1 MIACGG
7 SSAFICSMN
16 GHLRERPLAELIRE
30 IIAAKLSGALRLSR
44 ERVQAVVYAEAGQLV
59 FARSN
64 LRVHR
69 LAVCLH
75 RWGVLAEDKLSAHVT
90 EFMSDAEAS
99 ASLVAAGAFTQD
111 VLAKLLA
118 RQATDVLRPLLLW
131 TEGEWSFDPRARL
144 VEDVRCKLELRQ
156 LLLEGARQLPA
167 EFVAARL
174 ANDAELISPVKEL
187 PAQLQ
192 LDAPEGFVLSR
203 VDAPLA
209 LGELL
214 AISGLPE
221 AQARQC
227 VYALALG
234 GFLARAEWPLALSA
248 NAPAQTADKPLATV
262 GGDPAAA
269 LPSIQTKEA
278 TEPATVSN
286 AEATPD
292 PRAEIDALF
301 ALVYDADHYRILD
314 VGRSASEAEVKRSYY
329 ALAKRF
335 HPDRFQRDA
344 NDTQRTQIEAAFM
357 KITQAYETLRDPRAR
372 AAYELKLG
380 TQFGAPGSSSPRSE
394 KSASNAHLTREQR
407 AAQSFTEGLAA
418 LKQNNLPSAVT
429 LLGEAARLAPQQS
442 RYHAFYGS
450 ALARDVRTRH
460 QAEAELQ
467 TAIKLDG
474 RDPDY
479 RVMLAELLRVLGQT
493 LRAERE
499 LERALSFDPKH
510 DAARRLLNQ
519 LRKNSGK

>member
-1 MIACGG
+1 
-7 SSAFICSMN
+7 MN

-30 IIAAKLSGALRLSR
+30 ITAAKLSGALRLAR
-44 ERVQAVVYAEAGQLV
+44 ERVQAVVYAEAGQIV

-99 ASLVAAGAFTQD
+99 ASLVAAGALTVD
-111 VLAKLLA
+111 ALAKLLA

-131 TEGEWSFDPRARL
+131 TEGDWNFDPRARL
-144 VEDVRCKLELRQ
+144 AEEARCKLELRQ
-156 LLLEGARQLPA
+156 LLLEAARQLPA

-174 ANDAELISPVKEL
+174 DNDQEIISPVTEL
-187 PAQLQ
+187 PPHLQ
-192 LDAPEGFVLSR
+192 LNAPEGFVLSR

-234 GFLARAEWPLALSA
+234 GFLARGEWPTALSA
-248 NAPAQTADKPLATV
+248 KAATQTSAAEANVAADASPSVVEESSAQEAVASNA
-262 GGDPAAA
+262 G
-269 LPSIQTKEA
+269 EA
-278 TEPATVSN
+278 TAS
-286 AEATPD
+286 

-301 ALVYDADHYRILD
+301 ALVYDANYYQILD
-314 VGRSASEAEVKRSYY
+314 IGRTADGAEIKRAYY

-344 NDTQRTQIEAAFM
+344 DDSLRAQIEASFM

-372 AAYELKLG
+372 AAYEIKLG
-380 TQFGAPGSSSPRSE
+380 TQIGAPASSQSSVQSG
-394 KSASNAHLTREQR
+394 KSTANANLTREQR
-407 AAQSFTEGLAA
+407 AAESFAQGLAA

-460 QAEAELQ
+460 QAEASLQ

-474 RDPDY
+474 SDPAY
-479 RVMLAELLRVLGQT
+479 RIMLAELLRALGQL

-499 LERALSFDPKH
+499 LERALALDPNH
-510 DAARRLLNQ
+510 DVARRLLNQ
-519 LRKNSGK
+519 IRKAKQQ

>member
-1 MIACGG
+1 
-7 SSAFICSMN
+7 MN

-30 IIAAKLSGALRLSR
+30 IIAAKLSGALRLAR
-44 ERVQAVVYAEAGQLV
+44 ERVQAVVYAEAGQIV

-69 LAVCLH
+69 LAVCLQ
-75 RWGVLAEDKLSAHVT
+75 RWGVLAEDKLSGHVT

-99 ASLVAAGAFTQD
+99 ASLVTSGALTQD
-111 VLAKLLA
+111 ALAKLLA

-131 TEGEWSFDPRARL
+131 TEGEWNFDPRARL
-144 VEDVRCKLELRQ
+144 AEEVRCKLELRQ
-156 LLLEGARQLPA
+156 LILEAARQLPA

-174 ANDAELISPVKEL
+174 DNDQEIISPVTEL
-187 PAQLQ
+187 PAHLQ
-192 LDAPEGFVLSR
+192 LNAPEGFVLSR

-214 AISGLPE
+214 AVSGLPE

-234 GFLARAEWPLALSA
+234 GFLARVEWPRALSVKALAQTPAADASVAA
-248 NAPAQTADKPLATV
+248 NAASTTQSVVEERKAQESGAPNA
-262 GGDPAAA
+262 G
-269 LPSIQTKEA
+269 EA
-278 TEPATVSN
+278 TAN
-286 AEATPD
+286 

-301 ALVYDADHYRILD
+301 ALVYDANYYQILA
-314 VGRSASEAEVKRSYY
+314 VGRSADSAEIKRAYY

-335 HPDRFQRDA
+335 HPDRFQRDV
-344 NDTQRTQIEAAFM
+344 DDSLRTQIEASFM

-372 AAYELKLG
+372 AAYEIKLG
-380 TQFGAPGSSSPRSE
+380 TQIGAPGSSQSSGQSG
-394 KSASNAHLTREQR
+394 KSTANANLTREQR
-407 AAQSFTEGLAA
+407 AAESFTQGLAA
-418 LKQNNLPSAVT
+418 LKQNNLSSAVT

-460 QAEAELQ
+460 QAEASLQ

-474 RDPDY
+474 NDPAY
-479 RVMLAELLRVLGQT
+479 RVMLAELLRALNQL

-499 LERALSFDPKH
+499 LERALALDPNH
-510 DAARRLLNQ
+510 DVARRLLNQ
-519 LRKNSGK
+519 VRKAKQQ

>member
-1 MIACGG
+1 
-7 SSAFICSMN
+7 MN

-30 IIAAKLSGALRLSR
+30 IIAARLSGALRLSR
-44 ERVQAVVYAEAGQLV
+44 ERVQAVVYAEAGQIV

-69 LAVCLH
+69 LAVCLQ
-75 RWGVLAEDKLSAHVT
+75 RWGVLPEDKLSAHVT

-99 ASLVAAGAFTQD
+99 ASLVAGGALTED
-111 VLAKLLA
+111 ALAKLLA
-118 RQATDVLRPLLLW
+118 RQATDVLRPPLLW

-156 LLLEGARQLPA
+156 LLLEAARQLPA

-174 ANDAELISPVKEL
+174 GDDAEIFSPVTEL
-187 PAQLQ
+187 PAQIQ
-192 LDAPEGFVLSR
+192 ISAPEGFVLSR
-203 VDAPLA
+203 VESPLA

-234 GFLARAEWPLALSA
+234 GFLARAVWPAALSSS
-248 NAPAQTADKPLATV
+248 NAPAQT
-262 GGDPAAA
+262 PAADQPVA
-269 LPSIQTKEA
+269 GAAAQPSVEA
-278 TEPATVSN
+278 TDAAPSGASN
-286 AEATPD
+286 AETTPD

-301 ALVYDADHYRILD
+301 AHVYEADHYQILN
-314 VGRSASEAEVKRSYY
+314 VGRSANEAEIKRAYY

-344 NDTQRTQIEAAFM
+344 ADTLRPQIEAAFM
-357 KITQAYETLRDPRAR
+357 KITHAYETLRDPRSR

-380 TQFGAPGSSSPRSE
+380 TQIGAPRSSSVH
-394 KSASNAHLTREQR
+394 SARSNAHLTREQR
-407 AAQSFTEGLAA
+407 AAESFTQGVAA
-418 LKQNNLPSAVT
+418 LKLNNLSSAVT
-429 LLGEAARLAPQQS
+429 LLGEATRLAPQQS

-474 RDPDY
+474 NDAGY
-479 RVMLAELLRVLGQT
+479 RVMLAELLRVLGQS

-499 LERALSFDPKH
+499 LERALSLDPNH
-510 DAARRLLNQ
+510 DAARRMLNQ
-519 LRKNSGK
+519 LRKQ

>member
-1 MIACGG
+1 LLAEEVA
-7 SSAFICSMN
+7 AFTCSMN

-30 IIAAKLSGALRLSR
+30 IIAAKLSGALRLAR
-44 ERVQAVVYAEAGQLV
+44 ERVQAVVYAEAGQIV

-75 RWGVLAEDKLSAHVT
+75 RWGVLAEDKLSAHLT

-99 ASLVAAGAFTQD
+99 AALVAAGALSAD
-111 VLAKLLA
+111 SLAKLLA
-118 RQATDVLRPLLLW
+118 RQVTDVLRPPLLW

-144 VEDVRCKLELRQ
+144 VEDVRCKLELRR
-156 LLLEGARQLPA
+156 LLLEAARQLPA
-167 EFVAARL
+167 EFVATRL
-174 ANDAELISPVKEL
+174 GNDAEIISPATEL

-192 LDAPEGFVLSR
+192 LSAPEGFVLSR

-221 AQARQC
+221 SQARQC

-234 GFLARAEWPLALSA
+234 GFLARASWPVALSSP
-248 NAPAQTADKPLATV
+248 NAPAPTPAADKPV
-262 GGDPAAA
+262 AASVA
-269 LPSIQTKEA
+269 APSAVEVQSAPESGA
-278 TEPATVSN
+278 SN
-286 AEATPD
+286 AGTTPD
-292 PRAEIDALF
+292 PRTEIDTLF
-301 ALVYDADHYRILD
+301 ALVLDADHYQILD
-314 VGRSASEAEVKRSYY
+314 IGRSASEADIKRAYY
-329 ALAKRF
+329 ARAKRF

-344 NDTQRTQIEAAFM
+344 NDSLRPQIEAAFM

-372 AAYELKLG
+372 AAYEIKLNTQIG
-380 TQFGAPGSSSPRSE
+380 TPASSSADR
-394 KSASNAHLTREQR
+394 AANSNANLTREQR
-407 AAQSFTEGLAA
+407 AAESFTQGLAA
-418 LKQNNLPSAVT
+418 LKQNNLSSAVT

-474 RDPDY
+474 NDPAY
-479 RVMLAELLRVLGQT
+479 RVMLAELLGVIGQT

-499 LERALSFDPKH
+499 LERALSLDPNH
-510 DAARRLLNQ
+510 DAARRLLTQ
-519 LRKNSGK
+519 LRKSKRQ

>member
-1 MIACGG
+1 
-7 SSAFICSMN
+7 MN
-16 GHLRERPLAELIRE
+16 GHLSERPLAELIRE
-30 IIAAKLSGALRLSR
+30 ISAAKLSGALRLAR
-44 ERVQAVVYAEAGQLV
+44 ERVQAVVYAEAGQIV

-75 RWGVLAEDKLSAHVT
+75 RWGTLEEDKLFALVT

-99 ASLVAAGAFTQD
+99 ASLVAAGALTPD
-111 VLAKLLA
+111 ALAKLLA

-144 VEDVRCKLELRQ
+144 AEDARCKLELRQ
-156 LLLEGARQLPA
+156 LLLEAARQLPT
-167 EFVAARL
+167 EFAAARIS
-174 ANDAELISPVKEL
+174 DEEIISPVKEL

-192 LDAPEGFVLSR
+192 LSASEGFILSR
-203 VDAPLA
+203 VESPLA

-227 VYALALG
+227 IYALALG
-234 GFLARAEWPLALSA
+234 DFLARTDWPNALASPG
-248 NAPAQTADKPLATV
+248 APAQTPAGKPL
-262 GGDPAAA
+262 PADDAA
-269 LPSIQTKEA
+269 RQPSIEA
-278 TEPATVSN
+278 KDAPQSGPPSD
-286 AEATPD
+286 EATPH
-292 PRAEIDALF
+292 PRTEIDALF
-301 ALVYDADHYRILD
+301 ALVYDADHFKILD
-314 VGRSASEAEVKRSYY
+314 VGRSADNAEIKRSYY

-344 NDTQRTQIEAAFM
+344 DSSLRAQIEAAFM

-372 AAYELKLG
+372 AAYEIKLG
-380 TQFGAPGSSSPRSE
+380 AQMVAPGASSGRAG
-394 KSASNAHLTREQR
+394 KSAANSNLTREQR
-407 AAQSFTEGLAA
+407 AAQSFAEGVAA
-418 LKQNNLPSAVT
+418 LKQSNLSSAVT

-460 QAEAELQ
+460 QAEVELQ
-467 TAIKLDG
+467 TAIKLDAN
-474 RDPDY
+474 DPAY
-479 RVMLAELLRVLGQT
+479 RVMLAELLRMLGQT

-499 LERALSFDPKH
+499 LERALSLDPNH
-510 DAARRLLNQ
+510 DVARRLLNQ
-519 LRKNSGK
+519 LRKTKQQ

>member
-1 MIACGG
+1 
-7 SSAFICSMN
+7 MN

-44 ERVQAVVYAEAGQLV
+44 ERVRAVVYAEAGQIV

-75 RWGVLAEDKLSAHVT
+75 RWGVLAEDKLSALVT

-99 ASLVAAGAFTQD
+99 AALVAAGALTKD
-111 VLAKLLA
+111 ALAKLLA

-156 LLLEGARQLPA
+156 PLLEAARQLPA
-167 EFVAARL
+167 EFVAARIS
-174 ANDAELISPVKEL
+174 NDDEIISPITEL
-187 PAQLQ
+187 PAHLQ
-192 LDAPEGFVLSR
+192 LNAPEGFVLSR

-234 GFLARAEWPLALSA
+234 GFLARAEWPAALSSP
-248 NAPAQTADKPLATV
+248 NAPAQTPAADKPLAASDVATTNAQPV
-262 GGDPAAA
+262 TQAKDAPEPDT
-269 LPSIQTKEA
+269 PSDET
-278 TEPATVSN
+278 P
-286 AEATPD
+286 PD
-292 PRAEIDALF
+292 PRTEIDALF
-301 ALVYDADHYRILD
+301 ALVYDADHYQILD
-314 VGRSASEAEVKRSYY
+314 VGRAADGGEIKRSYY

-335 HPDRFQRDA
+335 HPDRFQRAAD
-344 NDTQRTQIEAAFM
+344 DSLRTQIEAAFM

-380 TQFGAPGSSSPRSE
+380 TQMVAPGSSASSKRTARST
-394 KSASNAHLTREQR
+394 AGSNLTREQR
-407 AAQSFTEGLAA
+407 AAESFAEGLAA
-418 LKQNNLPSAVT
+418 LKENNLPSAVM

-460 QAEAELQ
+460 QAETALQ

-474 RDPDY
+474 NDPGY
-479 RVMLAELLRVLGQT
+479 RVMLAELLHVLGQS

-499 LERALSFDPKH
+499 LERALSLDPNH
-510 DAARRLLNQ
+510 DAARRMLNQ
-519 LRKNSGK
+519 LRKTKH